1 MEKDLYVRHRVGVD
15 DFVLLENHTSE
26 EAFIDNLHKRY
37 REKLI
42 YTYIG
47 SVLVSVNPYQDLP
60 IYDRKYVETYG
71 TANFYELPPHI
82 FAVTNTA
89 LRSLC
94 DELRDQCILI
104 SGESGAGKTEASKK
118 VLQFIAATSR
128 QKEKVDTVRD
138 KLLQSNPVLEA
149 FGNAKTNRN
158 DNSSRFGKYMDVE
171 FNFLGEPIGGHIIN
185 YLLEKSR
192 VVFQANGERNFHI
205 FYQLLAGA
213 DDSHLERLS
222 LERNPQLYSYLKQGD
237 SCKVSSIDD
246 ASDFQN
252 VKNALKVMEITAEEQ
267 EALFQLVAVVMHLGN
282 VDFIINRKGDAS
294 LTNPE
299 NVATVAKLLG
309 CPVEIL
315 SSALTNRTI
324 QARGDTV
331 KTPLDIIDAV
341 KARDALAKSLYERL
355 FSWLV
360 QRLNRSLA
368 AVHHNKKTVMGILD
382 IYGFEIFEN
391 NSFEQLCINYC
402 NEKLQQL
409 FIELTLRTEQ
419 DEYRREGIQWEPVAY
434 FDNKIICDLVEEK
447 RKGIISI
454 LNEECLRPGATSD
467 STFLSK
473 MNDMLVEHPHYLSH
487 AKVDNKTRKTIERD
501 QFRLKH
507 YAGEVTYDVH
517 GFIEKNNDLLFRDLK
532 ESIIVSTNSITNDLF
547 STAELNSKKR
557 PETASSQF
565 KSSLAQLLELLVS
578 KEPSYI
584 RCIKPNES
592 KLADSFDMTTVT
604 HQVKY
609 LGLMENLR
617 VRRAGFA
624 YRRPYEPFINRY
636 KSLCPETW
644 PFPKGTPKEAVQ
656 TLVNHLNYGPD
667 DYRMGATKI
676 FIRFPKTFFETEDA
690 FQRGKNRLATII
702 QKIYKGRLQR
712 RQYLKM
718 RTACISVQTYVRR
731 FLAKRRADRR
741 RWAVSVVRTF
751 IKGFMARNETA
762 SEANAK
768 FHSFV
773 RCQFLLRLS
782 KALPQSVLDKSWP
795 GAPVICEEPN
805 EILRE
810 LYMKTMVRRYCKGM
824 SPPRRRQFELKVMA
838 EQIFRGNRKNYPKSI
853 AQWFVDS
860 RLSAEATPQFR
871 SGFESIYKPQNE
883 QILYSVPVIKFDRH
897 GYKARERILCVTN
910 SAIYLLDAKDSK
922 IKHRL
927 TFNTIN
933 GITVTNGMDN
943 LILIRVPE
951 DTTTD
956 KGDIILECQFLIE
969 TLTRIYDASGR
980 NQEMIHFETTSS
992 LTHNVVKGKPGVI
1005 EISQSAGSSG
1015 IAKGKNGHLIVAAS
1029 S

>member
-1 MEKDLYVRHRVGVD
+1 MERDLSVRHRTGVE
-15 DFVLLENHTSE
+15 DFVLLENYTSE
-26 EAFIDNLHKRY
+26 EAFIENLYKRY
-37 REKLI
+37 NERLI

-47 SVLVSVNPYQDLP
+47 SVLVSVNPYQVLP
-60 IYDRKYVETYG
+60 IYDQNYVETYRN
-71 TANFYELPPHI
+71 ANFYELPPHI
-82 FAVTNTA
+82 FAVTDTA
-89 LRSLC
+89 LKSLC
-94 DELRDQCILI
+94 GEFRDQCILI

-118 VLQFIAATSR
+118 VLQYIAATSR
-128 QKEKVDTVRD
+128 QKGKVETVKD

-171 FNFLGEPIGGHIIN
+171 FNFLGDPIGGHIIN

-213 DDSHLERLS
+213 DDSLLQKLS
-222 LERNPQLYSYLKQGD
+222 LERGPQLYSYLKQGD
-237 SCKVSSIDD
+237 SCKVDSIDD

-252 VKNALKVMEITAEEQ
+252 VKNALKVMEINADEQ
-267 EALFQLVAVVMHLGN
+267 DALFQLVAVVMHLGN
-282 VDFIINRKGDAS
+282 VDFISDKNGHAVLK
-294 LTNPE
+294 NPE
-299 NVATVAKLLG
+299 VVATVAKLAG
-309 CPVEIL
+309 CPLEML
-315 SSALTNRTI
+315 SSALTQRTI
-324 QARGDTV
+324 EASGDVV
-331 KTPLDIIDAV
+331 KTPLNEISAA

-360 QRLNRSLA
+360 QRLNRSLEA
-368 AVHHNKKTVMGILD
+368 AHEKKKVVMGILD

-419 DEYRREGIQWEPVAY
+419 DEYRREGIQWEPVTY

-447 RKGIISI
+447 RNKGIISI
-454 LNEECLRPGATSD
+454 LDEECLRPGEAND
-467 STFLSK
+467 LTFLSK
-473 MNDMLVEHPHYLSH
+473 MNSMLAEHPHYLSH
-487 AKVDNKTRKTIERD
+487 AKGDHKMQKTIERH

-507 YAGEVTYDVH
+507 YAGDVTYSVH

-532 ESIIVSTNSITNDLF
+532 ETIIASTNPITNDLF
-547 STAELNSKKR
+547 TKAEMSSKKR
-557 PETASSQF
+557 PETAASQF
-565 KSSLAQLLELLVS
+565 KASLALLLKLLVS

-584 RCIKPNES
+584 RCIKPNDF
-592 KLADSFDMTTVT
+592 KLASNFDINVVA

-624 YRRPYEPFINRY
+624 YRRLYEPFINRY

-690 FQRGKNRLATII
+690 FQKGKNRLATII
-702 QKIYKGRLQR
+702 QKVYKGRLQR

-718 RTACISVQTYVRR
+718 RTACICIQAYARR
-731 FLAKRRADRR
+731 FLAKRAAERR
-741 RWAVSVVRTF
+741 RWATVVVRTF
-751 IKGFMARNETA
+751 IKGFIARNDPA

-768 FHSFV
+768 FTSFV
-773 RCQFLLRLS
+773 RCQFLLRLV
-782 KALPQSVLDKSWP
+782 KKLPKSVLDKRWP
-795 GAPVICEEPN
+795 EAPLICKEPN
-805 EILRE
+805 ELLRD
-810 LYMKTMVRRYCKGM
+810 LYMKTMVRRYCKGL

-838 EQIFRGNRKNYPKSI
+838 EQLFKGNRKSYPNSI
-853 AQWFVDS
+853 AEWFVDS
-860 RLSAEATPQFR
+860 RLSAQAVPEFH
-871 SGFESIYKPQNE
+871 SSFENIYKPLNE
-883 QILYSVPVIKFDRH
+883 KILYSVPVVKFDRH
-897 GYKARERILCVTN
+897 GYKPRERILCITN
-910 SAIYLLDAKDSK
+910 CALYLLDAKDSK

-927 TFNTIN
+927 TFNTIT

-951 DTTTD
+951 DTATD
-956 KGDIILECQFLIE
+956 KGDIILECRFLIE
-969 TLTRIYDASGR
+969 TLTRMYEASGR
-980 NQEMIHFETTSS
+980 NQEMIHFESKSS
-992 LTHNVVKGKPGVI
+992 LTHNVVKGKPGII
-1005 EISQSAGSSG
+1005 EFSQAPGSG